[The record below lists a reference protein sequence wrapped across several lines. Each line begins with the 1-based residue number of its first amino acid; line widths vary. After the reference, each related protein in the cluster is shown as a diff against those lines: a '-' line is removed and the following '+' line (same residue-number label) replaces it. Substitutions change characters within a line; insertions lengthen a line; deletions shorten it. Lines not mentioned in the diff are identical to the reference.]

1 MGFELAYTPS
11 SNCLPF
17 CECVD
22 RKKHYLPCK
31 HIFAVI
37 KKFEMSQDRFPT
49 RYRDS
54 PFFKTDFDLFDRDDD
69 NKQNNSTQSAEAICN
84 MEKENGC
91 QNVIYSEL
99 I

>member
-1 MGFELAYTPS
+1 
-11 SNCLPF
+11 
-17 CECVD
+17 
-22 RKKHYLPCK
+22 
-31 HIFAVI
+31 
-37 KKFEMSQDRFPT
+37 MSQDRFPT

-54 PFFKTDFDLFDRDDD
+54 LFFKTDFVLFDRDDD
-69 NKQNNSTQSAEAICN
+69 NKQNNSTQSAEAICD